1 MKCPKCGSEVN
12 SNFCPN
18 CGTEAQKEAPNGN
31 ATKPKKDISA
41 LSVIL
46 WCLASLAGVSF
57 ILFVISTLGHDKSPK
72 IPTESITA
80 LTLSPEEQ
88 DRVDSAAG
96 LEKEKLRVQ
105 RESEIKNTIKVLKA
119 YPKEPNSVGGV
130 DFVIEYKNIS
140 GKQIKYSTF
149 TVVPYNAVNDIV
161 PCDIR
166 GYKNFRGTST
176 GPIENGKTDRCYWE
190 CAWYNNT
197 IKRIEITAVEL
208 EFMDGTGI
216 KIGSSE
222 MHLIQ

>member
-1 MKCPKCGSEVN
+1 M
-12 SNFCPN
+12 
-18 CGTEAQKEAPNGN
+18 
-31 ATKPKKDISA
+31 
-41 LSVIL
+41 L
-46 WCLASLAGVSF
+46 
-57 ILFVISTLGHDKSPK
+57 
-72 IPTESITA
+72 
-80 LTLSPEEQ
+80 
-88 DRVDSAAG
+88 
-96 LEKEKLRVQ
+96 
-105 RESEIKNTIKVLKA
+105 KNTIKVLKA